1 VAPGGLRTQTLVSAE
16 DSVVLEMSYDSIE
29 QLYFQNPHFG
39 ICFLKLTTRRLF
51 ENVSR
56 LEGKLAERDD
66 ELTKLRAQAA

>member
-1 VAPGGLRTQTLVSAE
+1 
-16 DSVVLEMSYDSIE
+16 MSYDSIE

-39 ICFLKLTTRRLF
+39 FYFLKLTTRRLF